1 MAKSNWTLGS
11 SRFYKIGD
19 LTLKHSSSS
28 SGFLGGAAGKSPPAS
43 EADSGD
49 PASIPGWKDPL
60 GEALATHARL
70 LAGRTPRTEEP
81 GGRQS
86 RGSHRAGHGCT
97 HLHDTAAFRG
107 KQDGA
112 GDESSV

>member
-1 MAKSNWTLGS
+1 MKNIYMAQHCTSTILQLQK
-11 SRFYKIGD
+11 
-19 LTLKHSSSS
+19 
-28 SGFLGGAAGKSPPAS
+28 
-43 EADSGD
+43 EM
-49 PASIPGWKDPL
+49 
-60 GEALATHARL
+60 ATHSGI
-70 LAGRTPRTEEP
+70 LAWRIPRTEEP

-107 KQDGA
+107 KQDSA